1 MSYQR
6 YADIIIDISH
16 ENLDKTYQYAIPEEY
31 LSTAVIGAPVIV
43 PFGLGNR
50 TINGYIVGL
59 SNEPKISV
67 EKIKSISSVL
77 EGAPVIESHLIYLAY
92 WMKEH
97 FGGTMNDALKT
108 VMPVKRAVKIKEK
121 RSIVLIKPIDEVELI
136 YEEQKRKNNAARV
149 RILQALLKTDRLDYD
164 NTLRDFNISRPTITW
179 LIEND
184 IIKVESKQL
193 YRNPI
198 DKQDSKF
205 NNISLYDEQQRIVDT
220 VIKEYNEGKRNTYLI
235 HGITGSGKTEVYM
248 EIISEVVASGK
259 QVIVL
264 IPEIALTYQT
274 VNRFYDRFGERIS
287 ILNSRMSDGERYDQ
301 SLRAK
306 RGEVDIMIGPRSA
319 LFTPFKNLGLII
331 IDEEHEGSYKSE
343 TTPKYHAVEVAR
355 KRAQL
360 TGAFVILGSATPS
373 LESYS
378 RCASG
383 EYKLFKLTKRAK
395 EASPPKVWIVDL
407 KEELKQKNRSIF
419 SRRLKELM
427 DEKLRRREQI
437 MLFINRRGYSGFVS
451 CRSCGHVM
459 KCTHCDISLTS
470 HTNGRLICH
479 YCGYEEAM
487 PNLCPVCDSKYI
499 AAFGTGTQK
508 VEDLVKREFPN
519 ARVLRMDADTTK
531 NKGGHHRI
539 LSAFANHKADILVGT
554 QMIVKGHDFPLVS
567 LVGII
572 AADLSLYAGDYRSG
586 EITFQLLSQAAGR
599 AGRDAI
605 PGEVVIQTYHPEHY
619 SIITAAEGNYE
630 EFYEQEMLYRRLMQY
645 PPAAHILLV
654 LVTSKE
660 EDKAE
665 KSIKHVCDALKEYI
679 TANRISSRIIGPA
692 PAGIAKAK
700 DIYRRVIYIKDEEY
714 EVLIGIKNYL
724 EGYFNYSGQFT
735 GCNLQFDFDPMSSY

>member
-1 MSYQR
+1 MSYQS

-16 ENLDKTYQYAIPEEY
+16 ENLDKTYQYAIPKEY
-31 LSTAVIGAPVIV
+31 ESSAIIGAPVVV

-59 SNEPKISV
+59 SNEPKIDI
-67 EKIKSISSVL
+67 EKIKPITLVI

-92 WMKEH
+92 WIKES

-108 VMPVKRAVKIKEK
+108 VMPVKKAVKIKEQ
-121 RSIVLIKPIDEVELI
+121 RRIVLIRPLEELKQI
-136 YEEQKRKNNAARV
+136 YEEQLKKNNVARV
-149 RILQALLKTDRLDYD
+149 RILEALLKNGILDYD
-164 NTLRDFNISRPTITW
+164 KTLKGLNISRPVIRW
-179 LIEND
+179 LLDNE
-184 IIKVESKQL
+184 IIQIDSKQL

-198 DKQDSKF
+198 E
-205 NNISLYDEQQRIVDT
+205 EQSVTHTKVTLNSEQKRIVEHIIRD
-220 VIKEYNEGKRNTYLI
+220 YNEGKRYTYLI

-248 EIISEVVASGK
+248 DIISEVIASGK

-274 VNRFYDRFGERIS
+274 VKRFYERFGERIS

-306 RGEVDIMIGPRSA
+306 KGDIDIMIGPRSA

-331 IDEEHEGSYKSE
+331 VDEEHEGSYKSE
-343 TTPKYHAVEVAR
+343 ITPKYHAIEVAK

-360 TGAFVILGSATPS
+360 TDSFVILGSATPS

-378 RCASG
+378 RCISG
-383 EYKLFKLTKRAK
+383 EYKLYTITKRAK
-395 EASPPKVWIVDL
+395 EANPPKVWIVDL
-407 KEELKQKNRSIF
+407 REELKQKNRSIF
-419 SRRLKELM
+419 SRKLKELIE
-427 DEKLRRREQI
+427 EKLSNHEQI

-459 KCTHCDISLTS
+459 RCSHCDISLTS
-470 HTNGRLICH
+470 HVNSKLLCH
-479 YCGYEEAM
+479 YCGYEERM
-487 PNLCPVCDSKYI
+487 PNTCPACGSKYI

-508 VEDLVKREFPN
+508 VEEIVRREFPE
-519 ARVLRMDADTTK
+519 ARVLRMDTDTTK
-531 NKGGHHRI
+531 NKGGHQRI
-539 LSAFANHKADILVGT
+539 LSAFAKHKADILVGT

-572 AADLSLYAGDYRSG
+572 AADLSLYAGDFRAS
-586 EITFQLLSQAAGR
+586 ERTFQLLSQAAGR

-630 EFYEQEMLYRRLMQY
+630 EFFGQEMLYRRLMQY
-645 PPAAHILLV
+645 PPAAHILLA

-660 EDKAE
+660 EEKVERAVTHVAE
-665 KSIKHVCDALKEYI
+665 ALKEYI
-679 TANRISSRIIGPA
+679 ITNKLSSQIIGPA
-692 PAGIAKAK
+692 PAGLAKAK
-700 DIYRRVIYIKDEEY
+700 DIYRRVIYIKDEDY
-714 EVLIGIKNYL
+714 DLLVGLKNYL
-724 EGYFNYSGQFT
+724 EGYFNYSGQFV
-735 GCNLQFDFDPMSSY
+735 GCNLQFDFNPMSTY

>member
-1 MSYQR
+1 
-6 YADIIIDISH
+6 
-16 ENLDKTYQYAIPEEY
+16 
-31 LSTAVIGAPVIV
+31 
-43 PFGLGNR
+43 
-50 TINGYIVGL
+50 
-59 SNEPKISV
+59 
-67 EKIKSISSVL
+67 
-77 EGAPVIESHLIYLAY
+77 
-92 WMKEH
+92 
-97 FGGTMNDALKT
+97 
-108 VMPVKRAVKIKEK
+108 
-121 RSIVLIKPIDEVELI
+121 
-136 YEEQKRKNNAARV
+136 
-149 RILQALLKTDRLDYD
+149 
-164 NTLRDFNISRPTITW
+164 
-179 LIEND
+179 
-184 IIKVESKQL
+184 
-193 YRNPI
+193 
-198 DKQDSKF
+198 
-205 NNISLYDEQQRIVDT
+205 
-220 VIKEYNEGKRNTYLI
+220 
-235 HGITGSGKTEVYM
+235 
-248 EIISEVVASGK
+248 
-259 QVIVL
+259 
-264 IPEIALTYQT
+264 
-274 VNRFYDRFGERIS
+274 
-287 ILNSRMSDGERYDQ
+287 
-301 SLRAK
+301 
-306 RGEVDIMIGPRSA
+306 
-319 LFTPFKNLGLII
+319 
-331 IDEEHEGSYKSE
+331 
-343 TTPKYHAVEVAR
+343 
-355 KRAQL
+355 
-360 TGAFVILGSATPS
+360 
-373 LESYS
+373 
-378 RCASG
+378 
-383 EYKLFKLTKRAK
+383 
-395 EASPPKVWIVDL
+395 
-407 KEELKQKNRSIF
+407 
-419 SRRLKELM
+419 
-427 DEKLRRREQI
+427 

-487 PNLCPVCDSKYI
+487 PNLCPVCGSKYI